1 MPIFSMVTSVGAVE
15 PVASEVIDVEA
26 EASAPTGVLGQ
37 LMRSGT
43 TVEIRNTIADINQP

>member
-1 MPIFSMVTSVGAVE
+1 MVESDLLDGG
-15 PVASEVIDVEA
+15 VIDLEA